1 MRFKSFYSCGKFLIT
16 GEYFILDGAIGL
28 ALPTIYGQKLSI
40 ISTSEYP
47 NIIWKSFDF
56 KSNIWFKAIFKLP
69 SLDILYNN
77 DKKTAYFL
85 HKILISANN
94 LKKNFFNKKIG
105 FLIKTHLEFPK
116 NWGLGSSSTLI
127 TNISKWLKIDPY
139 KLLWNCFSGSGYDI
153 ACAIHQRP
161 ILYNIVNNEPKI
173 IFIDFNPPFKNSLY
187 FLYLNKKQDT
197 NIAIEYY
204 RNNIY
209 SKKQI
214 NIISNLTKQ
223 IIYCESLYDF
233 EKIILYHEKLI
244 SNFLKI
250 PTIKEKYFPDYTG
263 VIKSLGAWGG
273 DFILVTFRKE
283 MKNYFLSKGLNIIIP
298 FNDIILK

>member
-40 ISTSEYP
+40 ISISKYP
-47 NIIWKSFDF
+47 NIIWKSFDI

-127 TNISKWLKIDPY
+127 TNISKWLKVDPY

-153 ACAIHQRP
+153 ACAIHKRP
-161 ILYNIVNNEPKI
+161 ILYSIVNKQPKI
-173 IFIDFNPPFKNSLY
+173 IFIDFNPPFKKYLY

-197 NIAIEYY
+197 SIAIEYY

-209 SKKQI
+209 CKKQI
-214 NIISNLTKQ
+214 NIISNLTKE
-223 IIYCESLYDF
+223 IIYCKNLYDF
-233 EKIILYHEKLI
+233 ENIILYHEKLI

-283 MKNYFLSKGLNIIIP
+283 MKNYFLNKGINIIIP